1 MDFIDR
7 LQEVASKIDVPV
19 IIQAIDQEE
28 SIRLAPLPGGRT
40 VKSYMNGDK
49 VKELPFEFRFKT
61 QNFSGDR
68 VIYQL
73 SEILE
78 NVTSIPSEDGSY
90 QFMALTISNEPFL
103 LGQDDQKFFYYRLV
117 VQAKLYIKKRKQE
130 SED

>member
-28 SIRLAPLPGGRT
+28 SIRLVPLPGGRT

-49 VKELPFEFRFKT
+49 VKELPFEFRLKT
-61 QNFSGDR
+61 KDFSGDR
-68 VIYQL
+68 IIYQL

-78 NVTSIPSEDGSY
+78 NVKSVPSENDSY
-90 QFMALTISNEPFL
+90 QFMALTIANEPFL
-103 LGQDDQKFFYYRLV
+103 VGQDNQKFFYYRLV
-117 VQAKLYIKKRKQE
+117 VQAKLYFRNKTQE
-130 SED
+130 SEE

>member
-28 SIRLAPLPGGRT
+28 SIRLVPLPGGRT

-49 VKELPFEFRFKT
+49 VKELPFEFRLKT
-61 QNFSGDR
+61 KDFSGDR
-68 VIYQL
+68 IIYQL

-78 NVTSIPSEDGSY
+78 NVKSVPSETDSY
-90 QFMALTISNEPFL
+90 QFMALTIANEPFL
-103 LGQDDQKFFYYRLV
+103 VGQDNQKFFYYRLV
-117 VQAKLYIKKRKQE
+117 VQAKLYFRNKTQE
-130 SED
+130 SEE

>member
-61 QNFSGDR
+61 KNFSGDR

-78 NVTSIPSEDGSY
+78 NVESIPSEDGSY

-103 LGQDDQKFFYYRLV
+103 LGQDDKKFFYYRLV
-117 VQAKLYIKKRKQE
+117 VQAKLYFKNKSQE

>member
-28 SIRLAPLPGGRT
+28 SIRLVPLPGGRT

-49 VKELPFEFRFKT
+49 VKELPFEFRLKT
-61 QNFSGDR
+61 KDFSGDR
-68 VIYQL
+68 IIYQL

-78 NVTSIPSEDGSY
+78 NVKSVPSENDSY
-90 QFMALTISNEPFL
+90 QFMALAIANEPFL
-103 LGQDDQKFFYYRLV
+103 VGQDNQKFFYYRLV
-117 VQAKLYIKKRKQE
+117 IQAKLYFKNKPQE
-130 SED
+130 SEE

>member
-28 SIRLAPLPGGRT
+28 SIRLVPLPGGRT

-49 VKELPFEFRFKT
+49 VKELPFEFRLKT
-61 QNFSGDR
+61 KDFSGDR
-68 VIYQL
+68 IIYQL

-78 NVTSIPSEDGSY
+78 NVKSVPSENDSY
-90 QFMALTISNEPFL
+90 QFMALTIANEPFL
-103 LGQDDQKFFYYRLV
+103 VSQDNQKFFYYRLV
-117 VQAKLYIKKRKQE
+117 VQAKLYFRNKTQE
-130 SED
+130 SEE

>member
-49 VKELPFEFRFKT
+49 VKELPFEFRLKT
-61 QNFSGDR
+61 KDFSGDR
-68 VIYQL
+68 IIYQL

-78 NVTSIPSEDGSY
+78 NVKSVPSENDSY
-90 QFMALTISNEPFL
+90 QFMALTIANEPFL
-103 LGQDDQKFFYYRLV
+103 VGQDNQKFFYYRLV
-117 VQAKLYIKKRKQE
+117 VQAKLYFRNKTQE
-130 SED
+130 SEE

>member
-49 VKELPFEFRFKT
+49 VKELPFEFRLKT
-61 QNFSGDR
+61 KDFSGDR
-68 VIYQL
+68 IIYQL

-78 NVTSIPSEDGSY
+78 NVKSIPSENGSY
-90 QFMALTISNEPFL
+90 QFMALTIANEPFL
-103 LGQDDQKFFYYRLV
+103 LGKDDKEFFYYRLV
-117 VQAKLYIKKRKQE
+117 VQAKLYIKKRK
-130 SED
+130 

>member
-49 VKELPFEFRFKT
+49 VKELPFEFRYKT

-78 NVTSIPSEDGSY
+78 NVKPISSKNGTY

-103 LGQDDQKFFYYRLV
+103 LGQDDKKFFYYRLV
-117 VQAKLYIKKRKQE
+117 VQAKLYFKNKSQE

>member
-7 LQEVASKIDVPV
+7 LQKVASKIDVPV

-40 VKSYMNGDK
+40 AKSYMNGDK

-61 QNFSGDR
+61 KSFSGDR
-68 VIYQL
+68 IIYQL

-78 NVTSIPSEDGSY
+78 NVTSIPSENGSY
-90 QFMALTISNEPFL
+90 QFMALTIANEPFL